1 MTTILTDQQQ
11 AIISLWHRVN
21 ASLTAYDR
29 LLTHFGSAESAIN
42 AGGQAWTEIGI
53 HATHVARHK
62 DIDKSQQVLE
72 QVERSVYQGEY
83 QLVFA
88 DDEDYPKQL
97 SHLYDPPPL
106 LFVKGTVARLHD
118 AQIAVVGSRKPTPHA
133 QKITFD
139 MAQYLAERGYVITS
153 GLAQGVDKHAHLGA
167 LEQNSPEQLGR
178 TVGVMG
184 TGIDVCYPSR
194 HAPLFDRILA
204 TGGCLIS
211 ELLPSTP
218 ASKHTFP
225 RRNRL
230 VAGLSLATI
239 VTEATIQSGSLITA
253 RLTSEQGKQVF
264 AVPSHIDNT
273 NAQGCH
279 HLIREG
285 ATLIY
290 HPEQVIED
298 VQTQRPIISHIRQL
312 NAQAT
317 HQPTAHAQQR
327 DSNPPSLTPTQIA
340 DQTAIQSIPP
350 VSNATPASEVTLPT
364 HLQAV
369 YAQIDWNGIDLD
381 NLAGKLKKDAQTLL
395 VQLMELELMGLII
408 TQGGHYLRA

>member
-1 MTTILTDQQQ
+1 MTVILTHQQQ
-11 AIISLWHRVN
+11 AILSLWQQVN
-21 ASLTAYDR
+21 ASLTAYHK
-29 LLTHFGSAESAIN
+29 LLTHFGSARSALD
-42 AGGQAWTEIGI
+42 AGGQAWAKIGI
-53 HATHVARHK
+53 HATHVARHQ
-62 DIDKSQQVLE
+62 DTDKSQQVLE
-72 QVERSVYQGEY
+72 QIERSVYQGEY

-88 DDEDYPKQL
+88 DGKDYPQQL

-106 LFVKGTVARLHD
+106 LFVKGNVARLQD
-118 AQIAVVGSRKPTPHA
+118 AQIAIVGSRKPTPHA

-153 GLAQGVDKHAHLGA
+153 GLAQGVDKQAHLGA
-167 LEQNSPEQLGR
+167 LEQSSPEQLGR

-184 TGIDVCYPSR
+184 TGIDVCYPSS
-194 HAPLFDRILA
+194 HALLFERIVQ
-204 TGGCLIS
+204 TGGCLVS

-239 VTEATIQSGSLITA
+239 VTEATVQSGSLITA

-264 AVPSHIDNT
+264 AIPSHIDNA
-273 NAQGCH
+273 NAEGCH

-298 VQTQRPIISHIRQL
+298 VQTQRHIISRISQPNTQPPTYAHQHQTNKPHINQPPE
-312 NAQAT
+312 NINTDQPSTSTITSAT
-317 HQPTAHAQQR
+317 
-327 DSNPPSLTPTQIA
+327 SVSQI
-340 DQTAIQSIPP
+340 T
-350 VSNATPASEVTLPT
+350 VPT
-364 HLQAV
+364 HLQAI
-369 YAQIDWNGIDLD
+369 YAHIDWRGIDLD
-381 NLAGKLKKDAQTLL
+381 TLAVKLGKDVQTLL
-395 VQLMELELMGLII
+395 VQLMELELMGLVM
-408 TQGGHYLRA
+408 TQGGRYLRV